1 MAKKSMLKLYG
12 YAPGYDVVS
21 GTPIPSSIHA
31 ADNTLQEY
39 EYRVVQHGI
48 EAERQFNEASKDSSF
63 FEIFNRANWR
73 RTLAGCIGICSQW
86 SAGAP
91 IVFSYSTVSPPS
103 RITHVLVQYKYTRS
117 CRIAD
122 VLQYFFKV
130 ANLGTD
136 PFIITILT

>member
-21 GTPIPSSIHA
+21 GTPIPTFIHA
-31 ADNTLQEY
+31 ADDPLQEY

-63 FEIFNRANWR
+63 LEIFNRSNWR

-86 SAGAP
+86 TAGAP
-91 IVFSYSTVSPPS
+91 IVFSYSTVSS
-103 RITHVLVQYKYTRS
+103 ALGTIYVLVLYCRS
-117 CRIAD
+117 GQMAD
-122 VLQYFFKV
+122 ALQYFFKV